1 MKINTI
7 IKVFIAFLTIYL
19 LSKYNFLDFNILL
32 TLNFSLSMK
41 LLGLISLVILL
52 GSIKWYYLLK
62 VQNNSISFK
71 DTFESYYLGY
81 ALNYV
86 LFGVAGD
93 IIKTIYIIKKND
105 NKIGISMSV
114 VIDRVIGL
122 FSMLIILL
130 AFLPQILSK
139 NKVFIN
145 NSFIDSIN
153 LNIYYFLFSIF
164 FIIFIIFIKKCL
176 NSRRINKAILL
187 FLYKYKNRFIKLIAK
202 TLKILFTYRKS
213 SKNLLANL
221 FIAIVVQIIIG
232 YSIYVISL
240 DILSQYPSFFN
251 NLISSIAVQIIS
263 VIPISPGNIGIGEAA
278 FSQIMYLLNNNILLQ
293 YASVY
298 FIFRIFNMLYSVP
311 GVIIYYALLKTTLKT
326 NEFK

>member
-1 MKINTI
+1 MKINII
-7 IKVFIAFLTIYL
+7 IKIFIAIASIYL
-19 LSKYNFLDFNILL
+19 LSKYNFLDFNILFA
-32 TLNFSLSMK
+32 LNFSLSLK
-41 LLGLISLVILL
+41 LLGLISLIILL
-52 GSIKWYYLLK
+52 GSIKWHYLLK

-93 IIKTIYIIKKND
+93 IIKTIHIIKKND
-105 NKIGISMSV
+105 NKIGITMSV

-139 NKVFIN
+139 NEVFIN
-145 NSFIDSIN
+145 HSFIDSIN

-164 FIIFIIFIKKCL
+164 FIIFVIFIKKCL
-176 NSRRINKAILL
+176 NSRRINKVILL
-187 FLYKYKNRFIKLIAK
+187 FLYKYKNKFIKLIAK

-232 YSIYVISL
+232 YSIYIISL

>member
-7 IKVFIAFLTIYL
+7 IKIFIAFLSIYL

-32 TLNFSLSMK
+32 TLNFSLSIK
-41 LLGLISLVILL
+41 LLGLISLIILL

-62 VQNNSISFK
+62 VQNNNISFK

-86 LFGVAGD
+86 LFGIAGD
-93 IIKTIYIIKKND
+93 IIKTLYIIKKND
-105 NKIGISMSV
+105 NKIGISLSV
-114 VIDRVIGL
+114 IIDRLIGL
-122 FSMLIILL
+122 FSMLIILI
-130 AFLPQILSK
+130 AFLPQIFSK
-139 NKVFIN
+139 NKIF
-145 NSFIDSIN
+145 NSNFFIDNID
-153 LNIYYFLFSIF
+153 LNVYYFLITVFLVLLL
-164 FIIFIIFIKKCL
+164 IFIRKCL
-176 NSRRINKAILL
+176 NSRRINKIILL
-187 FLYKYKNRFIKLIAK
+187 YLYKYKNKFIKLIAK

-213 SKNLLANL
+213 FKNLLINL
-221 FIAIVVQIIIG
+221 LIAIIIQFIIG
-232 YSIYVISL
+232 YTIYVVSL
-240 DILSQYPSFFN
+240 DILNQYPSFFN

-278 FSQIMYLLNNNILLQ
+278 FSQTMYLLNNNVLLQ

-298 FIFRIFNMLYSVP
+298 LIFRIFNMLYSVP
-311 GVIIYYALLKTTLKT
+311 GVIIYYALLKTNLKT